1 MVSVRLDPATDRALA
16 REAKRKGRTNAALV
30 RTALT
35 QWLEDQEDIRIA
47 SERLKRLAAG
57 KSRTYTMDEVKRELG
72 LPV

>member
-1 MVSVRLDPATDRALA
+1 MVSLRLKPDLDRALT
-16 REAKRKGRTNAALV
+16 REARRKGRTKAALV

-47 SERLKRLAAG
+47 TERLKRLAGG

-72 LPV
+72 LSV